1 MAHSYERLP
10 IEELQ
15 RFADSKGDCIF
26 SKAAGGNQDAT
37 VCAFGGDNAQELADA
52 LDGNLPIQP
61 VLALDDDSLASASK
75 FEIDPAIRLSSSALR
90 HDVALAA
97 IGLSDKKFEVWPAH
111 LSQRGKISGF
121 RYE

>member
-61 VLALDDDSLASASK
+61 VLALDDDSLASADQFQVDSTVS
-75 FEIDPAIRLSSSALR
+75 LVSSALS
-90 HDVALAA
+90 HEITLLAVGFA
-97 IGLSDKKFEVWPAH
+97 DQEFKIRPGHLSD
-111 LSQRGKISGF
+111 RGKTRSSG
-121 RYE
+121 